1 MNPDQSK
8 PIYCIPGN
16 LTSLISLL
24 ISLFSTNK
32 SNKIGDRLSKLDEK
46 LTGGN
51 GTYTHGGYIYSSLA
65 GVVNV
70 KEDKGY
76 VSEQISF

>member
-32 SNKIGDRLSKLDEK
+32 
-46 LTGGN
+46 LT
-51 GTYTHGGYIYSSLA
+51 
-65 GVVNV
+65 
-70 KEDKGY
+70 K
-76 VSEQISF
+76 